1 MRSFLLVSVLLVV
14 VCFTVACEKSGE
26 LTYPAGPGTAVG
38 PTISRLI
45 AANTVLSRANGG
57 ILRLSCAWTTPW
69 PISTATAYVAFVR
82 SLLDG
87 QASPTGVVGS
97 GTASDVASITTGAP
111 APTDGQTQTATTTA
125 TASDTVADPA
135 AFFLRFQSP
144 LVIPL
149 GIGTD
154 QLTGFFQLDIP
165 FPKADIS
172 DAPLGKQ
179 QMLLWMMIN
188 GRQTNS
194 LAFEVEFVP

>member
-1 MRSFLLVSVLLVV
+1 MRSLSSVVLLLVV
-14 VCFTVACEKSGE
+14 VCFSVACEKSGE

-38 PTISRLI
+38 PTISHLT
-45 AANTVLSRANGG
+45 AANAVLSRTDGG

-69 PISTATAYVAFVR
+69 AVSTATAYVAFVR

-87 QASPTGVVGS
+87 QASPTGVIGS
-97 GTASDVASITTGAP
+97 GTASDVASVTTGVP
-111 APTDGQTQTATTTA
+111 AHTDGQTQPATTTA
-125 TASDTVADPA
+125 IASDTVGNPA

-144 LVIPL
+144 LTIPL

-154 QLTGFFQLDIP
+154 QRAGFFQLDIP
-165 FPKADIS
+165 FPKADIG

-188 GRQTNS
+188 GMKTNS
-194 LAFEVEFVP
+194 LAFEVEFVR